1 MPQSHNPLTPVSPGA
16 KKRGRETG
24 RISGNRLDSLQSVT
38 SRAFNDKGESEMSLS
53 ELLKRVNT
61 NLMSGEPLFEDTEFR
76 EGLDEL
82 EARNKVMVI
91 AESDLV
97 VQIM

>member
-1 MPQSHNPLTPVSPGA
+1 
-16 KKRGRETG
+16 
-24 RISGNRLDSLQSVT
+24 
-38 SRAFNDKGESEMSLS
+38 MSLV
-53 ELLKRVNT
+53 ELLRRANAH
-61 NLMSGEPLFEDTEFR
+61 LMAGQPAFDDAEFR
-76 EGLDEL
+76 AGLEEL

>member
-1 MPQSHNPLTPVSPGA
+1 MPQSHNPLTPVSLGA
-16 KKRGRETG
+16 KKRARETG
-24 RISGNRLDSLQSVT
+24 RISGNRLDSLRSVT
-38 SRAFNDKGESEMSLS
+38 SRAFDDKGESEMSLS
-53 ELLKRVNT
+53 ELLKRVNA